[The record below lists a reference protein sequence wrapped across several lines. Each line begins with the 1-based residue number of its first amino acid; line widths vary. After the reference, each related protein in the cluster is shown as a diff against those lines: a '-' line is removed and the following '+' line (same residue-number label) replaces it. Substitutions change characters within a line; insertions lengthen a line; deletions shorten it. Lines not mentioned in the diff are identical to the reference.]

1 MHNKL
6 LLVSTLVGSLALAGC
21 ASLTPSSGAGALDL
35 TIIHINDH
43 HSRLLPNTGTDLMLA
58 GEPTRV
64 EIGGFTRII
73 SQINALE
80 AQSEHSVKVH
90 AGDAVTGDLYYTLFE
105 GEADAAMMN
114 EVCFDVFALGNHE
127 FDDGDAGLVK
137 FLDFLRSGDCNTAV
151 LGANVKPEVGVS
163 PLTPNSE
170 WDSFDPYTIMDF
182 GGKKVGFIGIDIAN
196 KTMNSSQP
204 DPTTLF
210 LDEVE
215 TAQKYIDVLTDQGID
230 KIVLVTHYQYD
241 NDIAMAQQL
250 RGVDVIVGGDSHS
263 LLGNEFA
270 QYGLSPEGP
279 YPTIVTNADGNQVC
293 VVQAWEYS
301 LVVGELR
308 VSWDDNGNVQQ
319 CGGYPHLLLGDTYQR
334 PDSSGQRVELTG
346 AARQAV
352 LNEVA
357 ASPVLTPAA
366 KDPSGEAT
374 LAAFTAQV
382 DELKATVIGRTEDDL
397 CLVRIPGESRSNIC
411 DPSETARHGSDIST
425 LVALAF
431 KEMALEADIAIQN
444 GGGVRVDVPAGD
456 LTLGTAYQLL
466 PFSNTLVNFEM
477 TGAEIKAV
485 LEDAMDF
492 ALQPDGSTGAYPYA
506 SGLRFDVVA
515 SAPKGDRIRNLE
527 VKLKTDTDWFPISM
541 GRYYTVVTNDFIAAG
556 RDGYLT
562 FGEISA
568 EGRVRNT
575 YLNYAQSFVDYVRSV
590 GGTVRRLPYSEYST
604 QSFTQ

>member
-6 LLVSTLVGSLALAGC
+6 LLISTLVGSLTLAGC
-21 ASLTPSSGAGALDL
+21 ASLSPSSGGGALDL
-35 TIIHINDH
+35 TIIHMNDH
-43 HSRLLPNTGTDLMLA
+43 HSRLLPNTGTDLTLA
-58 GEPTRV
+58 GERTRV
-64 EIGGFTRII
+64 EMGGFTRAIT
-73 SQINALE
+73 QINTLE

-90 AGDAVTGDLYYTLFE
+90 AGDAITGDLYYTLFE

-127 FDDGDAGLVK
+127 FDDGDAGLAQ
-137 FLDFLRSGDCNTAV
+137 FLGYLNSGDCNTAV

-170 WDSFDPYTIMDF
+170 WDSFDPYTIMEF

-196 KTMNSSQP
+196 KTKNSSKP
-204 DPTTLF
+204 DATTIF

-215 TAQKYIDVLTDQGID
+215 TAQRYIDELTDQGID
-230 KIVLVTHYQYD
+230 KIVLVTHYQYE

-263 LLGNEFA
+263 LLGSEFA

-279 YPTIVTNADGNQVC
+279 YPTVVNNADGNQVC
-293 VVQAWEYS
+293 IVQAWEYS

-308 VSWDDNGNVQQ
+308 VSWDNNGNVQE
-319 CGGYPHLLLGDTYQR
+319 CAGSPHLLLGDTYMR

-352 LNEVA
+352 LTEVA
-357 ASPVLTPAA
+357 NSPVLTPAA
-366 KDPSGEAT
+366 KDPAGEAT
-374 LAAFTAQV
+374 LASFTAQV
-382 DELKATVIGRTEDDL
+382 DELKGTVIGQSVDNL

-411 DPSETARHGSDIST
+411 TPEETAQYGADISN

-466 PFSNTLVNFEM
+466 PFSNTLVNLEM

-506 SGLRFDVVA
+506 SGLRYDVVA
-515 SAPKGDRIRNLE
+515 SAPKGERIRNLE
-527 VKLKTDTDWFPISM
+527 VKLKTDTEWHPISM
-541 GRYYTVVTNDFIAAG
+541 GRFYTVVTNDFISAG

-562 FGEISA
+562 FADITED
-568 EGRVRNT
+568 GRVTNT

-590 GGTVRRLPYSEYST
+590 GTVSRLPRSEYST
-604 QSFTQ
+604 QSFTP